1 MPINPLKI
9 ISSSNLVNTF
19 CDLFRHLYMSP
30 DWPVS
35 HMKYCLVTSF
45 IQVLC
50 CLVLDSL
57 PNMSHSALVNVCS
70 KCVQV
75 FKKLWN
81 VKKKKK
87 NFGTFK
93 YIDRRWLVW
102 KIITFLLKHKTIPD
116 LVALFQKF
124 QCSCNGVLLFKGH

>member
-57 PNMSHSALVNVCS
+57 PNMSHSALVSVCS

-75 FKKLWN
+75 CKKLWN
-81 VKKKKK
+81 IQKKKKK
-87 NFGTFK
+87 LWNIQIHWSKMACLKDNHIFVEAQNYTWFGC
-93 YIDRRWLVW
+93 LVP
-102 KIITFLLKHKTIPD
+102 KISMLL
-116 LVALFQKF
+116 
-124 QCSCNGVLLFKGH
+124 